1 MPQFLEK
8 YFWDVD
14 FQALNLQ
21 KDAYFIIERILEE
34 GDIKAIK
41 WMLRTFPPK
50 TIKKVLQTSRKLSKK
65 SANFWAIIF
74 NLPKNKILCLKKS
87 FQKTHRIAWPY

>member
-1 MPQFLEK
+1 MPQFLER

-14 FQALNLQ
+14 FYSLDLQ

-41 WMLRTFPPK
+41 WMLRTFSPK
-50 TIKKVLQTSRKLSKK
+50 TIKKVLQTSKKLSKK

-87 FQKTHRIAWPY
+87 FQKTHKIAWPY